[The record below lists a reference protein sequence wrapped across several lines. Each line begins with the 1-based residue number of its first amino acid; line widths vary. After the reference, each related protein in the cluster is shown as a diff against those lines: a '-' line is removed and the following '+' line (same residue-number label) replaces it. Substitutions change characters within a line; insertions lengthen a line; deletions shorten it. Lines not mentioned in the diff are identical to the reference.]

1 MKIQLLNENHSG
13 YGMLVENSN
22 STCAVRKVLN
32 EANGNIM
39 EFLIN
44 GIYMQG
50 DIQNRNGRIYPFTN
64 VLLPEVQRYIAEV
77 VNMNKAGMELNHPDS
92 LELDLERTC
101 GRTKRLWWEDNNI
114 LGESVIGNHGVGA
127 LVQDLFNMGFEIG
140 VSSRGTGTVGNDKK
154 VEEDFRLYYI
164 DVVFQP
170 SAPDAIVHAITNE
183 SADLIY
189 KEGLLSEQEIE
200 GFKNALKTI
209 NPKDRVALYNT
220 IINKING

>member
-1 MKIQLLNENHSG
+1 MNIKILNENQIG
-13 YGMLVENSN
+13 YGLLTENSN
-22 STCAVRKVLN
+22 NACTVSKVLN
-32 EANGNIM
+32 ESSGYTDFTIS
-39 EFLIN
+39 

-50 DIQNRNGRIYPFTN
+50 DIQNRNGRIYPFES
-64 VLLPEVQRYIAEV
+64 VLLPEVKRYIAEV

-101 GRTKRLWWEDNNI
+101 GRTKRLWWEGNNI

-164 DVVFQP
+164 DVVASP
-170 SAPDAIVHAITNE
+170 SAPDAIVTHITEE
-183 SADLIY
+183 SDNLIY
-189 KEGLLSEQEIE
+189 NEGLLTEQDIYK
-200 GFKNALKTI
+200 FKELAKTM
-209 NPKDRVALYNT
+209 NPKNRVFIYNLLM
-220 IINKING
+220 NKINI